1 MKLQRPAQGEGSDTP
16 PTLGTPVPT
25 VQHSGPGDVGSAWM
39 APCLATFS
47 PSSSSVC
54 IAQEASKRMTI
65 SRLLILLPGKE
76 EVGHT
81 QPSCS
86 WKQLHPWL
94 LTSSASA
101 VTVTLGV
108 GLPVW
113 NDITVT
119 PALVLHVY
127 KHPFAHLSRMII

>member
-65 SRLLILLPGKE
+65 GRLLILLTGME
-76 EVGHT
+76 DGGHT

-108 GLPVW
+108 GLPV
-113 NDITVT
+113 
-119 PALVLHVY
+119 
-127 KHPFAHLSRMII
+127 

>member
-1 MKLQRPAQGEGSDTP
+1 
-16 PTLGTPVPT
+16 
-25 VQHSGPGDVGSAWM
+25 M

-54 IAQEASKRMTI
+54 IAQEAAKGMTI

-76 EVGHT
+76 EVRQT

-86 WKQLHPWL
+86 WKQLHLWL
-94 LTSSASA
+94 LMPSASA

-113 NDITVT
+113 NDITVI
-119 PALVLHVY
+119 PALVVHVY
-127 KHPFAHLSRMII
+127 KHPFARLSRMMI